1 MKRKI
6 LTIAAGLSIIT
17 VLVMGSQIGGDTK
30 KASANQNT
38 DKTVSTASATA
49 TDGTTA
55 PTSTVQSSEPT
66 STTKTNSNVKSTV
79 TSAPND
85 TPAPTVSKTPAEIC
99 AAAESSIQQIQDS
112 YVVPNQ
118 QLQDLIT
125 TNKNILMSISSGTAT
140 RGGVVTPDEQAQV
153 NQANSLYQLDKDLLT
168 ANMQKMNHQL
178 VPYQQQVIDN
188 CN

>member
-30 KASANQNT
+30 KASANQNP
-38 DKTVSTASATA
+38 DKTVSTASTAA

-55 PTSTVQSSEPT
+55 PTNTVQSSEPT
-66 STTKTNSNVKSTV
+66 STKTNSSVKSTATGAPDD
-79 TSAPND
+79 TS
-85 TPAPTVSKTPAEIC
+85 TPTVSKTPAEIC

-118 QLQDLIT
+118 QLQDDIT
-125 TNKNILMSISSGTAT
+125 TNKNILMNISSGTAT

-168 ANMQKMNHQL
+168 ANMQKMNKQL
-178 VPYQQQVIDN
+178 IPYQQQVTDN